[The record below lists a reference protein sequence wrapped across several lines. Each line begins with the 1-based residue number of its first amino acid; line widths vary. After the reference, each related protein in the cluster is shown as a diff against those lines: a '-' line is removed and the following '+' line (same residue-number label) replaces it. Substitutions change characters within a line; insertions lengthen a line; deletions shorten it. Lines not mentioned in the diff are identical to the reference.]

1 MSHAIILP
9 ILLPLFLGALLLIGH
24 TWSRQVR
31 RGISLVG
38 CLALLPVCL
47 YLVMLAG
54 AGQLQVYALGNWAAP
69 FGIMLL
75 LDRFNAALLL
85 VTALLASLAL
95 IYACRGEDEQGPNFH
110 AL

>member
-47 YLVMLAG
+47 DVYKR
-54 AGQLQVYALGNWAAP
+54 QV
-69 FGIMLL
+69 
-75 LDRFNAALLL
+75 
-85 VTALLASLAL
+85 
-95 IYACRGEDEQGPNFH
+95 
-110 AL
+110 

>member
-38 CLALLPVCL
+38 CLALLPVAWWRLRC
-47 YLVMLAG
+47 VVVPSVARLAARLAAVPEG
-54 AGQLQVYALGNWAAP
+54 LPGEASITPCTSAGISSGT
-69 FGIMLL
+69 G
-75 LDRFNAALLL
+75 
-85 VTALLASLAL
+85 
-95 IYACRGEDEQGPNFH
+95 
-110 AL
+110 